1 MKLLSS
7 RVTTV
12 LMLGIVIVAAPL
24 LFPSNYYLRV
34 LTLIYIFG
42 LAATGLN
49 LLMGF
54 AGQVSL
60 GHAGFVGVGAYSV
73 ALAPNHLG
81 ISAIYAIGLGALLSA
96 GIALAVGR
104 PILKLKGHYLAVATL
119 GLGFLMALLITNEAG
134 WTGGPDGMS
143 VPRPVLFGWRIRS
156 VEAWYWI
163 SGTVMIVGVW
173 LAQNL
178 VDSPTGRALR
188 AIHDSEVAAEV
199 AGVAVARQKLKV
211 FVISAIYASL
221 AGSLLALSDG
231 HVTPEST
238 TGFLRSVELVTMVV
252 LGGLGSVGGSIL
264 GAGVLILLPQ
274 VLTVFHEYEHLMLGF
289 VMMACIVI
297 MPSGVVPSIAARF
310 SRRAA

>member
-1 MKLLSS
+1 M
-7 RVTTV
+7 V
-12 LMLGIVIVAAPL
+12 LTLGIIIVAAPW

-42 LAATGLN
+42 LAAIGLN

-119 GLGFLMALLITNEAG
+119 GFGFLMALLITNEAG

-143 VPRPVLFGWRIRS
+143 VPRPVLFGWPVRS
-156 VEAWYWI
+156 VESWYWI
-163 SGTVMIVGVW
+163 SGTVMLIGAW

-178 VDSPTGRALR
+178 VDSSTGRALR
-188 AIHDSEVAAEV
+188 AIHDSEVAADA
-199 AGVAVARQKLKV
+199 AGVEVARQKLKV

-221 AGSLLALSDG
+221 AGSLLALSGG
-231 HVTPEST
+231 HVTPDST

-274 VLTVFHEYEHLMLGF
+274 VLTVFQEYEHLMLGL
-289 VMMACIVI
+289 VMMVCIVS

-310 SRRAA
+310 SRREA